1 MAAAA
6 PAPARIRRV
15 DPMAREIRAAATVIA
30 ARSGARGVEVL
41 VLRRGRESRFLPG
54 YVVFPGGAVDA
65 GDQELAARWFGTPD
79 EAARAAA
86 VRELAEEAGFVVTRS
101 GMHRAPEL
109 RPLSPVDEA
118 PPMIDGV
125 PQISHWVAPESV
137 PVRFDAR
144 YFAVAAPPGL
154 DPRPDGREAAEAWWA
169 NPGELLDGWTA
180 GTVRLYWPT
189 LKTMEALARCATVAE
204 ILALTIP
211 QQEPDA
217 SDEAAMPQSTFS
229 QEA

>member
-1 MAAAA
+1 M
-6 PAPARIRRV
+6 
-15 DPMAREIRAAATVIA
+15 
-30 ARSGARGVEVL
+30 
-41 VLRRGRESRFLPG
+41 LRRGGESRFLPG

-65 GDQELAARWFGTPD
+65 DDAERAARWFGTTE

-86 VRELAEEAGFVVTRS
+86 VRELAEEAGLVVTRW
-101 GMHRAPEL
+101 GIDRAPEL
-109 RPLSPVDEA
+109 RPLSPVDDA
-118 PPMIDGV
+118 PPTTEGV

-144 YFAVAAPPGL
+144 YFAVAAPPGI

-169 NPGELLDGWTA
+169 NPGELMDGWTT

-189 LKTMEALARCATVAE
+189 MKTMEALARCASVEE
-204 ILALTIP
+204 ILALVIP
-211 QQEPDA
+211 QQEPDP
-217 SDEAAMPQSTFS
+217 SDEAAMPRSTFS

>member
-1 MAAAA
+1 M
-6 PAPARIRRV
+6 
-15 DPMAREIRAAATVIA
+15 DPITSEIRAAATVIA
-30 ARSGARGVEVL
+30 ARPGPGGVEVL

-65 GDQELAARWFGTPD
+65 GDAERAARWFGTPQ

-86 VRELAEEAGFVVTRS
+86 VRELAEEAGLVVTRA
-101 GMHRAPEL
+101 GIDRAPQL

-118 PPMIDGV
+118 PPTTEGV
-125 PQISHWVAPESV
+125 RQISHWIAPESV

-144 YFAVAAPPGL
+144 YFAVAAPPGI

-169 NPGELLDGWTA
+169 NPGELMDGWAA
-180 GTVRLYWPT
+180 GAVRLYWPT
-189 LKTMEALARCATVAE
+189 MKTMEALARCASVEE
-204 ILALTIP
+204 ILALAIP

-217 SDEAAMPQSTFS
+217 SDEAAMPRSTFS
-229 QEA
+229 QDA

>member
-15 DPMAREIRAAATVIA
+15 DPTAREIRAAATVIA
-30 ARSGARGVEVL
+30 ARSGARGVE

-65 GDQELAARWFGTPD
+65 GDQERAARWFGTPD

-109 RPLSPVDEA
+109 RPLSPVEEA

-217 SDEAAMPQSTFS
+217 SDEAAMPPSTVS